1 MDIGSIGTAHM
12 VVTNGDTAVAMRSG
26 DVEVV
31 GTPRL
36 VALAE
41 EATVAAV
48 KVPASQ
54 TSVGTRVELDHLLP
68 SRIGERLTATA
79 RLDELLDRDLHFSIE
94 IRDETDIVARGLV
107 TRVIVD
113 RDRFAQ

>member
-1 MDIGSIGTAHM
+1 MEIGSIGTADMM
-12 VVTNGDTAVAMRSG
+12 VTASDTAVAMGSG

-48 KVPASQ
+48 EVEAGQ

-68 SRIGERLTATA
+68 SRIGQRLIATA

-94 IRDETDIVARGLV
+94 ILDGTDVVARGIV

-113 RDRFAQ
+113 RNRFAQ